1 MKLYLLDVLLFG
13 HSDSST
19 SEFEV
24 VLPQSFAELSKT
36 VCGERRTGIVCGRC
50 QNNYTVHFH
59 SPGFLC
65 KPTEPAG
72 CKLGWF
78 FYILSEVVPI
88 TVVFIVVLVFNIS
101 FTSGAVNGFILF
113 SQLLA
118 SLDIYAG
125 GITVFSESEQNIFN
139 AVTQGY
145 QIVYGF
151 LNLDFFNAESL
162 SFCLW
167 KGASALDMLAFKFFT
182 ILYTMLLI
190 VVVIWVMNKC
200 GGRCLG
206 KYCRITAIKISLIHG
221 ISTFLVICYAQCVKI
236 SLSLLLPVHLSYRAE

>member
-1 MKLYLLDVLLFG
+1 M
-13 HSDSST
+13 
-19 SEFEV
+19 
-24 VLPQSFAELSKT
+24 
-36 VCGERRTGIVCGRC
+36 CGRC

-139 AVTQGY
+139 AATQGY

-236 SLSLLLPVHLSYRAE
+236 SLSLLLPVHLHTEQNSNCLLYTSPSPRDATLSRMPSSA